1 MSQLT
6 VQLFASCA
14 EAFGGPSLQIEFDE
28 GSTVADLVRHIRS
41 LPAGRAL
48 PPQAR
53 VAVNR
58 RFAAPDQIIARSDE
72 VAVIPPVSGG

>member
-1 MSQLT
+1 VSQLT
-6 VQLFASCA
+6 VQLFASYA
-14 EAFGGPSLQIEFDE
+14 DAFGGPSLQIPFDE

-48 PPQAR
+48 PPQPR

-58 RFAAPDQIIARSDE
+58 KFAAADQIVEESDE